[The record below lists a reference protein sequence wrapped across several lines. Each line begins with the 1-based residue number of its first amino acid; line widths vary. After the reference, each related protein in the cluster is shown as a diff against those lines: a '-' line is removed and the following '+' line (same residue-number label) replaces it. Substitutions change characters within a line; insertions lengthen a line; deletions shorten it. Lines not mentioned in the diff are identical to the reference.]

1 MSAATMEALR
11 WLSDATLIIGASRGI
26 GFALAVASAER
37 RTTVA
42 TVRDSAGATAL
53 RKANP
58 SIRVMT
64 MDVAND
70 AAIQLLKMQLLKSGI
85 RVNLLIHNAG
95 INTGSY
101 TQQRLVNAEAPFRLL
116 NILMLSPPA
125 AILSKRSD
133 RRVCVITSELGNDE
147 LARRMRRKHGLQ
159 CERSRTTAEANSCAY
174 VITKQE
180 ANAAFRYNAP
190 SWALKGIVAAAIHPG
205 FVATAMSGIR
215 CKRHAAEDPQPWHN
229 HSARRCSW
237 DSSSLWQP
245 VKSAAWIC
253 AGLARQILAV
263 VAHFSSAKST
273 SVGGSIVCLS
283 HRVCIYRWLHLSSA
297 LSYSLAGVR
306 LPLLRPRRINNTSD
320 TSQ

>member
-205 FVATAMSGIR
+205 FVATAMSGYTYANGTQRKTLSRGIITA
-215 CKRHAAEDPQPWHN
+215 HAA
-229 HSARRCSW
+229 A
-237 DSSSLWQP
+237 
-245 VKSAAWIC
+245 V
-253 AGLARQILAV
+253 GILQ
-263 VAHFSSAKST
+263 
-273 SVGGSIVCLS
+273 VCGNLS
-283 HRVCIYRWLHLSSA
+283 RAQHGSA
-297 LSYSLAGVR
+297 LDWRGKSW
-306 LPLLRPRRINNTSD
+306 
-320 TSQ
+320 QW

>member
-1 MSAATMEALR
+1 MEA
-11 WLSDATLIIGASRGI
+11 
-26 GFALAVASAER
+26 ALAERRDADHRRFAWHWLCIGGGIAER

-42 TVRDSAGATAL
+42 KAGLCGSHSAPG
-53 RKANP
+53 KSFHP
-58 SIRVMT
+58 CDD

-190 SWALKGIVAAAIHPG
+190 SWASGIVAAAIHPG
-205 FVATAMSGIR
+205 FVATAMTGRII
-215 CKRHAAEDPQPWHN
+215 KRHAAEDPQPCII
-229 HSARRCSW
+229 SARRCSW